1 MIFYVYNTH
10 MKVFWIFFF
19 FLFSNGLIADNVSQ
33 KENNDLTRKVVQTK
47 KSETGSNQKD
57 VKKMSAKKLDKA
69 TFAGGCFWCVESF
82 FESIEGVKDAVSGY
96 AGGAKDQAIYTEV
109 SSGKTGHVEV
119 VQITFDPAKVSYTV
133 LLDAYWKNINPTD
146 SGGQFVDRGKQYRP
160 MIFYHND
167 VQKKQAELSKKAL
180 SKSGVFQEAITVD
193 IVPFSTFFQA
203 EDYHQNYYKKN
214 PVRYWLYTS
223 QSGRKSF
230 LKEKWEKQK
239 KLSAEVSSCSV
250 NTPANSAV
258 ISTSKEESGPSCQ
271 YKSQKITEDQ
281 NNPSAQKTKKYKKPD
296 DKTLRATLTPL
307 QYKVTQKAGTEAPF
321 KNKYWDHKEPGIY
334 VDVVTGKPLFSS
346 LNKYDSKTGW
356 PSFTQSLVE
365 AHIATKEDNSVFLGK
380 RTEVRSKY
388 GDSHLGHVFND
399 GPPPT
404 GKRYCI
410 NSAALRFVSAD
421 KLKEE
426 GYGQFEKLF
435 KKPDKAK

>member
-1 MIFYVYNTH
+1 
-10 MKVFWIFFF
+10 MKVFWILFF
-19 FLFSNGLIADNVSQ
+19 FLFSNGLVADNVSQ
-33 KENNDLTRKVVQTK
+33 KENNDLTQKVTQNKSSK
-47 KSETGSNQKD
+47 KPSSQKD
-57 VKKMSAKKLDKA
+57 VKDMNKEKLEQA
-69 TFAGGCFWCVESF
+69 TFAGGCFWCVESV
-82 FESIEGVKDAVSGY
+82 FESIDGVQDAISGY
-96 AGGAKDQAIYTEV
+96 VGGTKDQAIYTEV

-119 VQITFDPAKVSYTV
+119 VQVVFDPTKVNYTV

-167 VQKKQAELSKKAL
+167 TQKQRAELSKKAL
-180 SKSGVFQEAITVD
+180 SESGVFKEAITVD
-193 IVPFSTFFQA
+193 IVPFSTFFKA
-203 EDYHQNYYKKN
+203 EEYHQDYSKKN
-214 PVRYWLYTS
+214 PLRYWLYTS

-230 LKEKWEKQK
+230 LKDKWKEQAAD
-239 KLSAEVSSCSV
+239 LSPQVSSCQVKQPVNPNESV
-250 NTPANSAV
+250 SL
-258 ISTSKEESGPSCQ
+258 EESGPSCQ
-271 YKSQKITEDQ
+271 YKNQKITEDQ
-281 NNPSAQKTKKYKKPD
+281 SNPSAQKTKQYKKPD
-296 DKTLRATLTPL
+296 DKTLRSTLTPL

-334 VDVVTGKPLFSS
+334 VDVVTGRPLFSS

-356 PSFTQSLVE
+356 PSFTQPLVE
-365 AHIATKEDNSVFLGK
+365 DHIATKEDNSLFLGK
-380 RTEVRSKY
+380 RIEALAKY
-388 GDSHLGHVFND
+388 GDSHLGHVFDD

-435 KKPDKAK
+435 QKSDKVK